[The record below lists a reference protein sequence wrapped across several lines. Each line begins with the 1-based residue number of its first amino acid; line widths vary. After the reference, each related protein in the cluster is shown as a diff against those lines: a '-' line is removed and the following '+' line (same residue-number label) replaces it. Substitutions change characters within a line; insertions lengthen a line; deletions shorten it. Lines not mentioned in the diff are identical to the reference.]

1 MSLHGSLAAS
11 DVSAADARR
20 TPPTP
25 PPVWKS
31 EQVKLTLPLENA
43 YERLRAY
50 YQTSVFVKM
59 G

>member
-31 EQVKLTLPLENA
+31 EQVKLWLPLENVF
-43 YERLRAY
+43 RAY
-50 YQTSVFVKM
+50 YQTSALVKT